1 MDWLMP
7 IIIAVERTKVLKAF
21 QLSICK
27 EIKRNRTIW
36 IVALCLPIV
45 MIISNAG
52 NHDYWLTLSDH
63 IPVIVEIK

>member
-36 IVALCLPIV
+36 IMTI
-45 MIISNAG
+45 G
-52 NHDYWLTLSDH
+52 
-63 IPVIVEIK
+63 